1 MRGIGELSYPHR
13 SENKGDWNK
22 ITGDMLLSPG
32 GKKKAEQEQ
41 VEAGNVAG
49 ALEKRI

>member
-1 MRGIGELSYPHR
+1 
-13 SENKGDWNK
+13 
-22 ITGDMLLSPG
+22 MLLSPG